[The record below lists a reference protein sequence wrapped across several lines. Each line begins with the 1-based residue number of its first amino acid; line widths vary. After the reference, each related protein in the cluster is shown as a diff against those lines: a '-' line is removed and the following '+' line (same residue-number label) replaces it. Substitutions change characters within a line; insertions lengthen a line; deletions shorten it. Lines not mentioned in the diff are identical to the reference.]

1 MNDHLSQFEEQ
12 RDYLERLA
20 YRMLGSRS
28 DADDILQEAFLR
40 WSRTKP
46 DDVKSPRAYLAKV
59 VTRLCIDRRREIDVR
74 KETYIGPWLPEPIV
88 QQMAGA
94 DRTVELAETVSLA
107 MLHVLERLS
116 PVERAAYVLRQI
128 FDYEYGEIAEILQK
142 SATNCRQLVSRAE
155 QRVLEGRPRFAAAAD
170 EVARIS
176 GEFLRA
182 CSSGDLD
189 GLLQLLTVDAIMIS
203 DGGGKVTAARR
214 PVEGADRVARFFL
227 GIFRKFPACS
237 RTQMVLVNGQPGLAA
252 WLGDELVTV
261 FAFELDGN
269 RIRSIFA
276 IRNPDKLP
284 LQVGECIGPSGS
296 IA

>member
-1 MNDHLSQFEEQ
+1 MNDPLSQFEEQ

-28 DADDILQEAFLR
+28 DADDVLQEAFLR
-40 WSRTKP
+40 WSRTNA

-94 DRTVELAETVSLA
+94 DCTVELAETVSLA

-128 FDYEYGEIAEILQK
+128 FDYDYGEIAEILQK

-170 EVARIS
+170 EVARLS
-176 GEFLRA
+176 SEFLRA
-182 CSSGDLD
+182 CSSGNLD
-189 GLLQLLTVDAIMIS
+189 ALLQLLTVDAVMIS
-203 DGGGKVTAARR
+203 DGGGKVTAALR
-214 PVEGADRVARFFL
+214 PVVGADRVARFFL
-227 GIFRKFPACS
+227 GIVRKTPAYG
-237 RTQMVLVNGQPGLAA
+237 RAQTVLVNGQPGLAA
-252 WLGDELVTV
+252 WIEDAMIAV
-261 FAFELDGN
+261 FAFDLDGD

-284 LQVGECIGPSGS
+284 SQVGECIGQSGS
-296 IA
+296 VA